1 MAVLPVTAVVA
12 HRVLGRLGVLRW
24 AERMLRAGGVT
35 KAVSNPVLIRFDRCA
50 A

>member
-1 MAVLPVTAVVA
+1 MVA

-35 KAVSNPVLIRFDRCA
+35 KAVGNPVLIRFDRCA